1 MILERKKFCFSH
13 WERFLIFYVHFL
25 LFFPSIVAP
34 FYRPRRSKLKI
45 YCVSVPFGGLLKA
58 FSSFIWKKFSFFA
71 SCCLIFWNI
80 NDDYTERKVFHAWFS
95 SALRLPSH
103 ILTHSINVYV
113 FAFRPRQEISA
124 YVRNEGEYLTRPK
137 TNLNKWFLIY
147 VLRVSN

>member
-1 MILERKKFCFSH
+1 MCFLTPESSIFVSSSYNLFVNNFGDIWWFLERKKFCFSH

-25 LFFPSIVAP
+25 LFFPFYVAP
-34 FYRPRRSKLKI
+34 FYCPRRSKLKI
-45 YCVSVPFGGLLKA
+45 YCVSVPFWGLLKA

-103 ILTHSINVYV
+103 ILTHSINV
-113 FAFRPRQEISA
+113 
-124 YVRNEGEYLTRPK
+124 
-137 TNLNKWFLIY
+137 
-147 VLRVSN
+147 